1 MCNVMLPM
9 SVLLVILAVNWL
21 LVSGD
26 VALFQML
33 SVVMIMN
40 IVVHQGLLVKQEVD
54 IVCEV

>member
-1 MCNVMLPM
+1 MYNVIPLTI
-9 SVLLVILAVNWL
+9 VLLVILAVNWL